1 MWINTNYAKNNPS
14 NILTKDEKI
23 QAVTINYLKI
33 VNVGLIVGMFSNFNG
48 LKRKHG
54 LAQI

>member
-14 NILTKDEKI
+14 NTLTKAEKI
-23 QAVTINYLKI
+23 QAVTINYLKT
-33 VNVGLIVGMFSNFNG
+33 VNVGLTVGMFSNFNG
-48 LKRKHG
+48 LKKKHG